1 MPPPMPGPPAPPAP
15 PGPPGRPPPGRPRP
29 GPPGPAGRPP
39 RAAGAPSWVLDVLGI
54 IAGLGRGMPG
64 TPPVPPGRGI
74 RSPAPAGA
82 PGRAPGAPGRAPGA
96 SGRRRCC
103 VPIPWAGANGLLPG
117 RGAPGLREPAPGVGA
132 PGLGPGTP
140 GRGADEPG
148 PGRCPGAAGR
158 CGAGVAG
165 RAAWGAGVTGAAGGV
180 VGRGPGAGAG
190 AGVGAGGMG
199 AGAGVG
205 LGAAGRGAS
214 VDGAGAGAAGATG
227 ADGVAAAGVASDAAG
242 AGFGRAAGAG
252 AGFGAVVG
260 SAGAGALPSASR
272 MRRTTGAS
280 SVEDGPRTYSPFSPS
295 QARRSLLV
303 LPISLA
309 ISWTRGFAT
318 TLLCG
323 PTSKGRT
330 FSCAESSLG
339 SHRVVM
345 SVSPPSGCR
354 PVGRG
359 TMRPR
364 QRRGPLDI
372 ISSRRGLI
380 QPECQAAG
388 QCAAGSSSTAAPKA
402 LRTARRRIASSRQPA

>member
-1 MPPPMPGPPAPPAP
+1 MPPPIPGPPVPPAP

-39 RAAGAPSWVLDVLGI
+39 RAGAPSWVLDVLGI

-74 RSPAPAGA
+74 RSPVPAGA
-82 PGRAPGAPGRAPGA
+82 PGRAPGTPGRAPGA

-103 VPIPWAGANGLLPG
+103 VPMPWAGANGLLPG

-140 GRGADEPG
+140 GRGAEEPG

-180 VGRGPGAGAG
+180 AGRGAGAG
-190 AGVGAGGMG
+190 AG
-199 AGAGVG
+199 AGAGPGVGTEG
-205 LGAAGRGAS
+205 LGAAGRAAS
-214 VDGAGAGAAGATG
+214 ADGAGAGETGATG
-227 ADGVAAAGVASDAAG
+227 ADGATAGAASDAVG
-242 AGFGRAAGAG
+242 AGLGRAAGAG
-252 AGFGAVVG
+252 AGFGAVAG
-260 SAGAGALPSASR
+260 AAGAGALPSASL

-372 ISSRRGLI
+372 ISSPGGSI
-380 QPECQAAG
+380 QPEGQRAG
-388 QCAAGSSSTAAPKA
+388 QCAAGSSSTGA
-402 LRTARRRIASSRQPA
+402 LNARRTALRRIADSRQSVWT

>member
-1 MPPPMPGPPAPPAP
+1 
-15 PGPPGRPPPGRPRP
+15 
-29 GPPGPAGRPP
+29 
-39 RAAGAPSWVLDVLGI
+39 
-54 IAGLGRGMPG
+54 MPG

-74 RSPAPAGA
+74 RSPPTAGA
-82 PGRAPGAPGRAPGA
+82 PGRAPGTPGRAPGA
-96 SGRRRCC
+96 SERRRCW
-103 VPIPWAGANGLLPG
+103 VPMPWAGANGLFPG
-117 RGAPGLREPAPGVGA
+117 RGAPGLREPAAGA
-132 PGLGPGTP
+132 GAAGLGPGTP

-148 PGRCPGAAGR
+148 PGRWPGAAGR

-165 RAAWGAGVTGAAGGV
+165 RETWGAGVTGAAGGV
-180 VGRGPGAGAG
+180 
-190 AGVGAGGMG
+190 
-199 AGAGVG
+199 
-205 LGAAGRGAS
+205 AGRGAGADAVVGADGLGAPGRTAP
-214 VDGAGAGAAGATG
+214 VDGEDAGVAGAVEAGGAAGAVSEPVGT
-227 ADGVAAAGVASDAAG
+227 DT
-242 AGFGRAAGAG
+242 GRAAGAG
-252 AGFGAVVG
+252 AGLGAAG
-260 SAGAGALPSASR
+260 AGAGALPSASR

-330 FSCAESSLG
+330 FSCTESSLG

-364 QRRGPLDI
+364 Q
-372 ISSRRGLI
+372 
-380 QPECQAAG
+380 
-388 QCAAGSSSTAAPKA
+388 
-402 LRTARRRIASSRQPA
+402 